1 MKMTRINRAPL
12 IIGVYFI
19 VTAYSVSSAFTTDGD
34 CVTITGTPVT
44 LPTPFSVMVA
54 PEPSATDPEWF
65 VSIVESKFATWLPAA
80 PTCSVSRPCTGT
92 YCDPVAN
99 AEDGAVG
106 LSLNYEID
114 GRL

>member
-1 MKMTRINRAPL
+1 MTRINRPPP

-44 LPTPFSVMVA
+44 LSTPFSVMAA
-54 PEPSATDPEWF
+54 PEPAVTDF
-65 VSIVESKFATWLPAA
+65 DLFGSIVESKFATWLPAA
-80 PTCSVSRPCTGT
+80 PTCSVSPPCTGIV
-92 YCDPVAN
+92 CDSVAD
-99 AEDGAVG
+99 AETGAVG